1 MRGPSV
7 PYLEAAAGGVWWIVG
22 AAALTAG
29 AGTVV
34 LAAGLGVTGAL
45 MLALHRRFGSGAP
58 LPPGG
63 RTKLLQ
69 IVIGAV
75 VVVAIAGT
83 LLGLVSLG
91 ELAVPLACAIV
102 GCALF
107 PLSSLLDERSLLAA
121 GGALLVLGAVGAL
134 LALDSAGTLYPQ
146 GLVGMVAGA
155 VFWLAAAVRTGL
167 LAEVRGRVR
176 R

>member
-1 MRGPSV
+1 MRQPAV
-7 PYLEAAAGGVWWIVG
+7 PYLEAVAGGVWWIVG
-22 AAALTAG
+22 AAALMAG
-29 AGTVV
+29 TGTVV

-45 MLALHRRFGSGAP
+45 VVALRGRYGSGAP

-63 RTKLLQ
+63 RTRLLR

-75 VVVAIAGT
+75 VLIAIAGT
-83 LLGLVSLG
+83 VLGMVSLG
-91 ELAVPLACAIV
+91 ELAVPVACAVV

-107 PLSSLLDERSLLAA
+107 PLSSVLDERSLLAA
-121 GGALLVLGAVGAL
+121 GAALLVLGALGAL
-134 LALDSAGTLYPQ
+134 LALDSAGTFYPQ
-146 GLVGMVAGA
+146 GLVGMGAGA
-155 VFWLAAAVRTGL
+155 VLWLVAAVRTGL

>member
-1 MRGPSV
+1 MRRPVV
-7 PYLEAAAGGVWWIVG
+7 PYLEGVAGGVWWIVG
-22 AAALTAG
+22 AIALSAG
-29 AGTVV
+29 VGTLV

-45 MLALHRRFGSGAP
+45 VYVLHARYGPGAP
-58 LPPGG
+58 LAPGG
-63 RTKLLQ
+63 RTKLMQ

-75 VVVAIAGT
+75 VLVAIAGS

-134 LALDSAGTLYPQ
+134 LALDSAGTLLPQ
-146 GLVGMVAGA
+146 GLVGMAAGA
-155 VFWLAAAVRTGL
+155 VLWMVAAVRTGL